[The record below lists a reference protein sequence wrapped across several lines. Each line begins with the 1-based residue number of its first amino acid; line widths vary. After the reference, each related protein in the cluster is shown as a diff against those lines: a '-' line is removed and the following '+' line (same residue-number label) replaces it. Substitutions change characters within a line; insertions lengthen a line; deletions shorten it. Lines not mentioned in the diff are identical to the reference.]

1 MVCVWDCVLNLDLY
15 AVDTRLNGS
24 ARKKNLRVTT
34 VLNISAEYTIDVIEQ
49 PDIESGSLRCGKN
62 ESNIFWTNQGLD
74 FPET

>member
-1 MVCVWDCVLNLDLY
+1 MLNLDLY

-49 PDIESGSLRCGKN
+49 PDIESVEIR
-62 ESNIFWTNQGLD
+62 
-74 FPET
+74 